1 MTEFV
6 DGASGRRNVCDKK
19 SQRYAK
25 ENRTALISVT
35 VNVTNN
41 KRLCS
46 TFCRPT
52 IDRGTDRDEASRG
65 LFATAE
71 LLVVTCLYN
80 NNSEQLGKRLRMLW
94 RCLSQTGRIQW
105 HITWTSSIYSQ
116 LTRVSDRQTES
127 DLIRITLAKTG
138 SPYRCYILYDFT
150 ASGAISTGAPPPNP
164 AGDFRLQTPFAW
176 LPFPELRDPWL
187 LHSGRRDN

>member
-116 LTRVSDRQTES
+116 LTRVSLISSHLICSDKTSNSNDNDSWAGHARLKYERLRQP
-127 DLIRITLAKTG
+127 IT
-138 SPYRCYILYDFT
+138 
-150 ASGAISTGAPPPNP
+150 N
-164 AGDFRLQTPFAW
+164 
-176 LPFPELRDPWL
+176 
-187 LHSGRRDN
+187 